1 MQGLECDI
9 MQELIK
15 KLFDFKSTVEDMRKE
30 PDRYRNIIQKYAVD
44 AGVGSPGTPDE
55 LAATAYTVAENT
67 TLLIDEIDVDA
78 EVETYVTLEVSV
90 DNGSTWAVQRR
101 WRLASKGH
109 LPRSYRTPFS
119 FTGTASGAT
128 ATIVKM
134 WFDQPSAGVMSAGW
148 NGRLIES

>member
-1 MQGLECDI
+1 MEEI
-9 MQELIK
+9 IEKM
-15 KLFDFKSTVEDMRKE
+15 FDFKSTTEDIRKN

-44 AGVGSPGTPDE
+44 AGVASPGTPDE
-55 LAATAYTVAENT
+55 LATTAYTVEENT
-67 TLLIDEIDVDA
+67 TLLIDEIDIDA
-78 EVETYVTLEVSV
+78 ALETYVTLEVST

-109 LPRSYRTPFS
+109 LGRSYNTPFS

-134 WFDQPSAGVMSAGW
+134 WFDQPVAGVMSAGW
-148 NGRLIES
+148 NGRIIES

>member
-1 MQGLECDI
+1 
-9 MQELIK
+9 MQELIRK
-15 KLFDFKSTVEDMRKE
+15 CFDFKSTVEDMRKE
-30 PDRYRNIIQKYAVD
+30 PDPFRNIIQKYDVD
-44 AGVGSPGTPDE
+44 AGVALPATPDE

-67 TLLIDEIDVDA
+67 TLLIDEIDIDA

-109 LPRSYRTPFS
+109 IGRSYATPFS
-119 FTGTASGAT
+119 FTGTSAGVT

-134 WFDQPSAGVMSAGW
+134 WFDQPSAGIMSAGW